1 MSKDRTRQR
10 GKREQELAA
19 KKKRYRELKR
29 QIQNPGETEHSSRY
43 DFINETGEI
52 LIAFPRINST
62 SEKEFAI
69 TMKQQKQPDEERI
82 IDLIPLK

>member
-29 QIQNPGETEHSSRY
+29 QIQNPGETEYSSRY
-43 DFINETGEI
+43 DVINYN
-52 LIAFPRINST
+52 FPN
-62 SEKEFAI
+62 E
-69 TMKQQKQPDEERI
+69 
-82 IDLIPLK
+82 